1 MRIFGLG
8 PTELLIILAILLLLF
23 GPKQI
28 PKLSRMFGK
37 AVKDVREG
45 LEGKDEDEALPDAEA
60 SAAAQAS
67 AAAEATESKKPEDA
81 AV

>member
-1 MRIFGLG
+1 M
-8 PTELLIILAILLLLF
+8 EWLIILAVVLLLF

-37 AVKDVREG
+37 AVKDV
-45 LEGKDEDEALPDAEA
+45 KDGFEAADDDKPETKTEAIAEA
-60 SAAAQAS
+60 PKAE
-67 AAAEATESKKPEDA
+67 AAEETKKSEDA

>member
-8 PTELLIILAILLLLF
+8 PTELFIILAIVLLLF

-37 AVKDVREG
+37 AVKDVKEG
-45 LEGKDEDEALPDAEA
+45 FEGGEEEADKTDAIPEATKTAASPDEA
-60 SAAAQAS
+60 
-67 AAAEATESKKPEDA
+67 KKPEDA

>member
-1 MRIFGLG
+1 MRLFGLG
-8 PTELLIILAILLLLF
+8 PTELMIILAIVLLLF

-45 LEGKDEDEALPDAEA
+45 LEGKDEDEALPGADAPKATADAE
-60 SAAAQAS
+60 
-67 AAAEATESKKPEDA
+67 ESKKPEDA

>member
-1 MRIFGLG
+1 MELG
-8 PTELLIILAILLLLF
+8 IILVIVLLLF

-37 AVKDVREG
+37 AMKDVREG
-45 LEGKDEDEALPDAEA
+45 LEGKDDDEPAKAEA
-60 SAAAQAS
+60 ISEAPAAAAS
-67 AAAEATESKKPEDA
+67 SDDAKKPEDA

>member
-1 MRIFGLG
+1 MRLFGLG

-45 LEGKDEDEALPDAEA
+45 LEGNDEDEALPGAEA
-60 SAAAQAS
+60 SQTAAK
-67 AAAEATESKKPEDA
+67 AEESKKPEDA

>member
-1 MRIFGLG
+1 MRLFGLG
-8 PTELLIILAILLLLF
+8 PTELMIILAIILLLF

-37 AVKDVREG
+37 AVKDMREG
-45 LEGKDEDEALPDAEA
+45 LEGKDDDEALP
-60 SAAAQAS
+60 
-67 AAAEATESKKPEDA
+67 EATAAKTDAVAEESKKPEDA

>member
-8 PTELLIILAILLLLF
+8 TPELLIILVVVLLLF

-28 PKLSRMFGK
+28 PKLSKMFGR
-37 AVKDVREG
+37 AMRDVREG
-45 LEGKDEDEALPDAEA
+45 LEGKDDVEETSEQ
-60 SAAAQAS
+60 AAIP
-67 AAAEATESKKPEDA
+67 AAPKGDSVTEESKKKEDA

>member
-1 MRIFGLG
+1 MNLFGLG
-8 PTELLIILAILLLLF
+8 PMELGIILVIILLLF

-45 LEGKDEDEALPDAEA
+45 FDSANDEEKAAKTEALSDNDAVA
-60 SAAAQAS
+60 SS
-67 AAAEATESKKPEDA
+67 EPTKSESKSE
-81 AV
+81 

>member
-8 PTELLIILAILLLLF
+8 PLELTLILAVVLLLF

-45 LEGKDEDEALPDAEA
+45 FEGGDDDEKSETKTEAIAEA
-60 SAAAQAS
+60 PKAE
-67 AAAEATESKKPEDA
+67 AAAEETKKPEDA